1 MPLKGVEKVRGRYQ
15 ALIKEISGPR
25 TLKVVNAIVATGAA
39 YAKLYTPVDTSA
51 LINSQRKQVSKG
63 GSGVVVGRVWYSQEY
78 AIWLETRDHWTP
90 RKKPT
95 AKPHFLKSGFE
106 DPEPQA
112 DIKDI
117 IMQWYKL

>member
-25 TLKVVNAIVATGAA
+25 TLKVVNTIIATGAA
-39 YAKLYTPVDTSA
+39 YAKLYTPTDTNA
-51 LINSQRKQVSKG
+51 LINSQRKKVTEL
-63 GSGVVVGRVWYSQEY
+63 GSGVVVGRVWYSKEY
-78 AIWLETRDHWTP
+78 ALWLETRDHWTP
-90 RKKPT
+90 RKKAT
-95 AKPHFLKSGFE
+95 AKPHFLKLGFE

-117 IMQWYKL
+117 IKQWYKL

>member
-25 TLKVVNAIVATGAA
+25 TLKVVNAIVSTGAA
-39 YAKLYTPVDTSA
+39 YAKLYTPVDKTF
-51 LINSQRKQVSKG
+51 LINSQRKKVSEM

-78 AIWLETRDHWTP
+78 ALWLETRDHWTP
-90 RKKPT
+90 RKKKT
-95 AKPHFLKSGFE
+95 AKPHFLRSGFE

-112 DIKDI
+112 DIQDI
-117 IMQWYKL
+117 IRQWYKL

>member
-25 TLKVVNAIVATGAA
+25 TLKVVNDILSKGAA
-39 YAKLYTPVDTSA
+39 YAKLYTPVDKTF
-51 LINSQRKQVSKG
+51 LINSQRKKATDL

-117 IMQWYKL
+117 IKQWYKL

>member
-25 TLKVVNAIVATGAA
+25 TLKVVNAIIATGAA
-39 YAKLYTPVDTSA
+39 HAKLYTPVDTSA
-51 LINSQRKQVSKG
+51 LINSQRKKVSEM

-78 AIWLETRDHWTP
+78 ALWLETRDHWTP
-90 RKKPT
+90 RKKAT

-117 IMQWYKL
+117 IKQWYKL

>member
-39 YAKLYTPVDTSA
+39 YAKLYMPTDTNA
-51 LINSQRKQVSKG
+51 LINSQRKKVSEM

-78 AIWLETRDHWTP
+78 ALWLETRDHWAP
-90 RKKPT
+90 RKKKT
-95 AKPHFLKSGFE
+95 AKPHFLRSGFE

-117 IMQWYKL
+117 IKQWYKL